1 MNLELTRGYSLGLWW
16 LEHRK
21 EFPMRKLAGTVI
33 FAAALVA
40 APGIGFAHGG
50 GGPSG
55 GSGSGMVSS
64 EGAMRNREEA
74 AKIAYNSAV
83 RTVKTAKECDAD
95 AAKATTPEKIAKA
108 HDKAQKYYQEA
119 LTKLIDVVGL
129 DPKMYQ
135 AWNYLGFANR
145 HLGHYEDS
153 LSSYAKAL
161 ELSPTYADAIEYRG
175 EAYLG
180 LNRIDDAKDAYMT
193 LFRDSRPLA
202 DELMTAMHHW
212 ADARRL
218 DGQGLSPTEVEAF
231 AKWMDERESVARQ
244 TASLATG
251 APPIWR

>member
-1 MNLELTRGYSLGLWW
+1 MRSCLGT
-16 LEHRK
+16 
-21 EFPMRKLAGTVI
+21 FI
-33 FAAALVA
+33 FTTTLVM
-40 APGIGFAHGG
+40 APVGMSFAHG

-55 GSGSGMVSS
+55 GNGNGMVTT

-83 RTVKTAKECDAD
+83 RTVKNAKDYDSD
-95 AAKATTPEKIAKA
+95 AAKAATPEKSAKA
-108 HDKAQKYYQEA
+108 HEKAQKYYHEA
-119 LTKLIDVVGL
+119 VTKLIDVVGL

-145 HLGHYEDS
+145 HLGNYEDA
-153 LSSYAKAL
+153 LSSYDKAL
-161 ELSPTYADAIEYRG
+161 ELNSTYADAIEYRG

-180 LNRIDDAKDAYMT
+180 LNRIDDAKGAYMA

-202 DELMTAMHHW
+202 DELMAAMHHW
-212 ADARRL
+212 AEARRK
-218 DGQGLSPTEVEAF
+218 DAQGLSPTDVEAF
-231 AKWMDERESVARQ
+231 AKWMDERESVAAQ

>member
-1 MNLELTRGYSLGLWW
+1 MREFLGNIIV
-16 LEHRK
+16 
-21 EFPMRKLAGTVI
+21 AT
-33 FAAALVA
+33 ALVA
-40 APGIGFAHGG
+40 APAGIGFAHGG
-50 GGPSG
+50 SSSPSG
-55 GSGSGMVSS
+55 NGQISS
-64 EGAMRNREEA
+64 EGVMRNREEV

-83 RTVKTAKECDAD
+83 RTIKTAKDYDSD
-95 AAKATTPEKIAKA
+95 AAKAPTPEKSAKA

-119 LTKLIDVVGL
+119 ITKLIDVVGL

-145 HLGHYEDS
+145 HLGHYEDA

-161 ELSPTYADAIEYRG
+161 ELNPDYPDAIEYRG

-212 ADARRL
+212 ADARRQ
-218 DGQGLSPTEVEAF
+218 DAQGLSPTEVEAF